1 MELWYMEQDKGN
13 KITLLSSFEPIV
25 IDNQQLKQEIGII
38 FDTYG
43 NRPEN
48 EKINEA
54 LSYINEFYGK
64 VNRENFEHWLYT
76 NLNR

>member
-1 MELWYMEQDKGN
+1 MEQDKGN